1 MLNEM
6 GAVARRSPLIRLF
19 TVGFL
24 ALLLQ
29 VPVILIAMLVSERR
43 ERRTEAVKEVSSK
56 WGGTQALTGP
66 VLVVP
71 YRRRITEAPA
81 SGGPEMTRISTG
93 EAVFLPERLELQG
106 KMTPEIRRRGIFSI
120 PVYTLALEA
129 RGRFA
134 PPDWSVVGID
144 PADAEWKDAYLAM
157 SVADTRAIQRL
168 TDLQWGEARSGFLP
182 SAGRFHDGVP
192 GVHAAVPTAPAAN
205 GTSFAFSAVLNGTQ
219 GVYFTPF
226 GKQTEVHLESS
237 WPSPSFQGNWI
248 PARRTVNQHG
258 FVAEWSIPDLGRDFP
273 QAWPDV
279 DAYSRQVDASRFG
292 LDLMQSVDS
301 YRMAERSVK
310 YAILFLLLTLG
321 SVWLAEIL
329 GRLLVHPI
337 QYCLLGA
344 ALVLFYL
351 LELALSEHLGF
362 TAAYL
367 IATSA
372 IVAMVGCYGAVVL
385 KSIKRAAWLGAG
397 VAALYGYLYVVLT
410 NEDDALLVGAIGLF
424 VLLAAVMFVTRRV
437 DWFRIEGPGGEM
449 RPAA

>member
-6 GAVARRSPLIRLF
+6 GAVARRSPMIRLF

-29 VPVILIAMLVSERR
+29 IPVILIAMLVSERR
-43 ERRTEAVKEVSSK
+43 ERRTEAVKEVSLK
-56 WGGTQALTGP
+56 WGGTQSVTGP
-66 VLVVP
+66 ALVVP
-71 YRRRITEAPA
+71 YHVRANEVPPGGSAVFPVA
-81 SGGPEMTRISTG
+81 SGR
-93 EAVFLPERLELQG
+93 AVFLPERLELTG
-106 KMTPEIRRRGIFSI
+106 KLTPEIRHRGIFSI
-120 PVYTLALEA
+120 PVYTLSLET

-134 PPDWSVVGID
+134 PPDWAALGID
-144 PADAEWKDAYLAM
+144 PADADWKDAYLAI
-157 SVADTRAIQRL
+157 SIADTRAIQKL
-168 TDLQWGEARSGFLP
+168 TDLQWGTARSPFLP
-182 SAGRFHDGVP
+182 SAGEFHGGRP
-192 GVHAAVPTAPAAN
+192 GVHAPVPGPPGAQGAD
-205 GTSFAFSAVLNGTQ
+205 FAFSAVLNGTQ
-219 GVYFTPF
+219 GIYFAPF
-226 GKQTEVHLESS
+226 GKQTEVRLESS

-248 PARRTVNQHG
+248 PARRNITDHG
-258 FVAEWSIPDLGRDFP
+258 FVAEWSISDLGRDFP
-273 QAWPDV
+273 QAWRDV
-279 DAYSRQVDASRFG
+279 DAYSRQADAARFG

-362 TAAYL
+362 TAAYV
-367 IATSA
+367 IATAA
-372 IVAMVGCYGAVVL
+372 IVVMVGCYGAVVL
-385 KSIKRAAWLGAG
+385 HSVKRAAWLGAG

-424 VLLAAVMFVTRRV
+424 VLLAAVMYVTRRV
-437 DWFRIEGPGGEM
+437 DWFRIEGPRGEM
-449 RPAA
+449 KPAA

>member
-1 MLNEM
+1 MWNDL
-6 GAVARRSPLIRLF
+6 GAAARRSPLIRLF

-29 VPVILIAMLVSERR
+29 VPVFMISGLIHERR
-43 ERRTEAVKEVSSK
+43 DRRTEAVQEVSSK
-56 WGGTQALTGP
+56 WGGMQTLTGP
-66 VLVVP
+66 ALVVP
-71 YRRRITEAPA
+71 YHWRSTEAGP
-81 SGGPEMTRISTG
+81 GGQVLPREGRGS
-93 EAVFLPERLELQG
+93 AVFLPERLELSG
-106 KMTPEIRRRGIFSI
+106 KMTPEIRHRGIFSI
-120 PVYTLALEA
+120 PVYSLALQT

-134 PPDWSVVGID
+134 PPNWAVLGID
-144 PADAEWKDAYLAM
+144 PSDVEWKDAYLAL
-157 SVADTRAIQRL
+157 SISDTRAIQNMSDL
-168 TDLQWGEARSGFLP
+168 TWGGATTTFLP
-182 SAGRFHDGVP
+182 GAGAFHGGKP
-192 GVHAAVPTAPAAN
+192 GVHAPVPSPPADD
-205 GTSFAFSAVLNGTQ
+205 GSFSFTTTLNGTQ
-219 GVYFTPF
+219 GLYFTPF
-226 GKQTEVHLESS
+226 GKQTEVRLESP

-248 PARRTVNQHG
+248 PARRTVNGKG

-273 QAWPDV
+273 QEWAEPDLYGRQA
-279 DAYSRQVDASRFG
+279 DAARFG

-362 TAAYL
+362 TLAYVV
-367 IATSA
+367 ATAA
-372 IVAMVGCYGAVVL
+372 IVGMVGCYAAVVL
-385 KSIKRAAWLGAG
+385 RGAGRALLLAAG

-410 NEDDALLVGAIGLF
+410 NEDDALLVGSIGLF
-424 VLLAAVMFVTRRV
+424 VLLGAVMFVTRRV
-437 DWFRIEGPGGEM
+437 DWFRIEGPRNEM
-449 RPAA
+449 KPAA